1 MEEQFKKCSFCK
13 CKFKANSLKEFRKNN
28 YKSLGSVFICK
39 VCEKKVDIKEYQSKS
54 TDNYVINELRYKN
67 KINYGI
73 DSTNEILELQL
84 LNIKLKREIKN
95 DSTTKRADR

>member
-13 CKFKANSLKEFRKNN
+13 CQFKETSLKEFRKND
-28 YKSLGSVFICK
+28 YLSLGSIFVCK
-39 VCEKKVDIKEYQSKS
+39 VCENKVDVKEYQSRS
-54 TDNYVINELRYKN
+54 TDNYVVNSLRYKN
-67 KINYGI
+67 KINYDI